1 MCYYHN
7 SSKHSCAST
16 GRLSNRQPS
25 GVYNMR
31 LSRSDAIAAVSSW
44 PESLSEQQAR
54 ALVEQLSTLE
64 FEINEV
70 VELVGKQL
78 VESELSEFASARMQE
93 RKK

>member
-1 MCYYHN
+1 
-7 SSKHSCAST
+7 
-16 GRLSNRQPS
+16 
-25 GVYNMR
+25 MR